1 MKFYEKLI
9 IMIVIFLGVVI
20 ATGGIIGTY
29 VKVANNEKANETS
42 IILEGA
48 SF

>member
-1 MKFYEKLI
+1 MRFYEKLT

-29 VKVANNEKANETS
+29 VKIANNQKNNETS